1 MMGGALA
8 CCRNQGFDLAGWKE
22 KIMRAL
28 PKGRWPWLLTGLFL
42 SLFPLGGHYQAADAQ
57 DSKQDSQPK
66 VEVKVVKYDALGKAI
81 TQLRGKVVVVDFW
94 ATT

>member
-1 MMGGALA
+1 
-8 CCRNQGFDLAGWKE
+8 
-22 KIMRAL
+22 MRVL

-42 SLFPLGGHYQAADAQ
+42 SLFPLGDHFQVAEAQ
-57 DSKQDSQPK
+57 DPKQDSGSK
-66 VEVKVVKYDALGKAI
+66 IEVKAVKYDALGKAI

>member
-1 MMGGALA
+1 
-8 CCRNQGFDLAGWKE
+8 
-22 KIMRAL
+22 MRVL

-42 SLFPLGGHYQAADAQ
+42 SLFPLGDHFQVTEAQ
-57 DSKQDSQPK
+57 DSKQDSGSK
-66 VEVKVVKYDALGKAI
+66 IEVKAVKYDALGKAI

>member
-1 MMGGALA
+1 
-8 CCRNQGFDLAGWKE
+8 
-22 KIMRAL
+22 MRVL

-42 SLFPLGGHYQAADAQ
+42 SLFPLGDHFQVAEAHP
-57 DSKQDSQPK
+57 KQDSGSK
-66 VEVKVVKYDALGKAI
+66 IEVKAVKYDALGKAI